1 MKLLLDENL
10 PHDLRHL
17 ITGHQVCTVSHMGWS
32 GVRNGE
38 LLARAAT
45 AGIDAMLTMDTGIAF
60 EQNLGSLPC
69 SVVILKAKSNKLSD
83 LEPLV
88 PEILR
93 TLPSL
98 RPGTL
103 VHV

>member
-1 MKLLLDENL
+1 
-10 PHDLRHL
+10 
-17 ITGHQVCTVSHMGWS
+17 VCTVSHMGWS

-103 VHV
+103 VHVG